1 MKASLPFPSLCV
13 FEKKYGSSLFDANDV
28 VPHPPS
34 PSTSPQTLHLPPDPV
49 SPSECKHRN
58 MDMTQK
64 APDGILGVP
73 FAAALKKIKYG
84 QNVLFL
90 LLV

>member
-28 VPHPPS
+28 VPHPPQ
-34 PSTSPQTLHLPPDPV
+34 PLRLP
-49 SPSECKHRN
+49 PSECKHRN